1 MRQILSMASAA
12 LLLLAATDTL
22 EAQKDPKA
30 KAGPALFANRKGEAR
45 EAALRDFGG
54 NDKSEEAVA
63 NGLKW
68 IANQQIGDGRW
79 NLDKTTTDHS
89 IGATALALLPFL
101 ADGKTHKPAK
111 DNPYDKTIAKGLT
124 YLRKSQDQKTGF
136 FGGQMYDHGLATIA
150 ICEAYA
156 MTNDPALKLSAQK

>member
-1 MRQILSMASAA
+1 
-12 LLLLAATDTL
+12 
-22 EAQKDPKA
+22 
-30 KAGPALFANRKGEAR
+30 R

-68 IANQQIGDGRW
+68 IANQQSGDGRW
-79 NLDKTTTDHS
+79 NLDKTATEHS

-111 DNPYDKTIAKGLT
+111 DNPYDKTIAKGLN
-124 YLRKSQDQKTGF
+124 YLKKSQATKTGF
-136 FGGQMYDHGLATIA
+136 SGANLSDPPPPTIA
-150 ICEAYA
+150 VSEAYG
-156 MTNDPALKLSAQK
+156 MTNDPALKLTAQKAVSLIVNIQGNDGSWDYGPAKSTRTDLSVSGWQLIAL